1 MPLNEPIQF
10 LPMVKDRI
18 NVTFGHRDKDIERM
32 ITESMAS
39 IRSWTGSVDFNPEAE
54 ASDTIGI
61 LANEMLLDLVRYKW
75 NGSGQYFM
83 QEHRPAILTLQLE
96 VAKRDKKKQTYE

>member
-1 MPLNEPIQF
+1 MSLMNDQTQY

-18 NVTFGHRDKDIERM
+18 NVTFSHRDRDIERM
-32 ITESMAS
+32 IAEAMAS
-39 IRSWTGSVDFNPEAE
+39 IRAWVGQVDFNPEAE

-61 LANEMLLDLVRYKW
+61 LTNEMLLDYVRYKW

-96 VAKRDKKKQTYE
+96 VAKRDKTK